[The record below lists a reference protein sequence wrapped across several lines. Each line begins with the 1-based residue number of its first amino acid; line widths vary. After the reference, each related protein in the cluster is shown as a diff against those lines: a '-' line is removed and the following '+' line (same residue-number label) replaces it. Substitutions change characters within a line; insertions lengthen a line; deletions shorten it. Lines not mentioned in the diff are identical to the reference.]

1 MPCPRDDVTSKIE
14 HILSVI
20 HYMGLCVFSLPIPIV
35 MIERIYTFSYHH
47 HQIGSM
53 NYHPLFGLGH
63 ETMVCAVCLSIFLC
77 KHFPPMAGGFPPQR
91 ASNVNQEGFP
101 CYDVSWYIRNQHKH
115 LFIGVRKTRFV
126 AWTLRFEL
134 TKTTSHQRNYF
145 TTFSTVAET

>member
-14 HILSVI
+14 HMLLVS

-35 MIERIYTFSYHH
+35 MIERIYTLSYHH

-63 ETMVCAVCLSIFLC
+63 ETMVCALYVSLYSYANTFHRWPVVSPHKGPVTLIKKGFHVMTSHDIF
-77 KHFPPMAGGFPPQR
+77 AINR
-91 ASNVNQEGFP
+91 
-101 CYDVSWYIRNQHKH
+101 
-115 LFIGVRKTRFV
+115 LFTGVRKTRSV

-134 TKTTSHQRNYF
+134 TKTTSHHRNYF